1 MAKDTQT
8 GDYVAYF
15 DVAEASHYILLR
27 RLFVAQEAR
36 RHGIGREI
44 VRYIKLY
51 AKLSNKEL
59 RVNVYDTDAEQFYRK
74 LGMKPYFKTLRFPME
89 DLL

>member
-1 MAKDTQT
+1 ML
-8 GDYVAYF
+8 
-15 DVAEASHYILLR
+15 S

-36 RHGIGREI
+36 RHGIGSDIIRNN
-44 VRYIKLY
+44 KLN
-51 AKLSNKEL
+51 AKLSIKEL
-59 RVNVYDTDAEQFYRK
+59 RVNVYDADAEQFYRK